1 MVSTMLGL
9 PLLVVGA
16 PLTFIGV
23 LAAIRPW
30 ARGRSW
36 VFWVV
41 LVGVVVWFLVI
52 LQGPSVF
59 AWVFATVDPREYV

>member
-1 MVSTMLGL
+1 
-9 PLLVVGA
+9 
-16 PLTFIGV
+16 
-23 LAAIRPW
+23 
-30 ARGRSW
+30 
-36 VFWVV
+36 VV